1 MNPIK
6 TLAPCTRLPSKLPK
20 SFWPRNSPCC
30 TSRFANVCAQ
40 GSGLWPSLDWV
51 CLVWL
56 RPCVKLEIPIGLC
69 AGCTGKPHK
78 LANMCA
84 TDTRSAKTMTTT
96 TKRTMRTTT
105 MSASHCLS
113 EGRRRVQREF
123 RRGMPCVLDLSAWE
137 FRTDIWENSAWKNR
151 KQDHFLLAPTCG
163 RTHLSSPKLRQV
175 DLSKGLRQYRTAF
188 NC

>member
-56 RPCVKLEIPIGLC
+56 RPCVKLEIPIGVC

-84 TDTRSAKTMTTT
+84 TDTRSGDDDDDGEDDEDDDDVGVT
-96 TKRTMRTTT
+96 
-105 MSASHCLS
+105 LS
-113 EGRRRVQREF
+113 ERRLKTSAEGIPPGNALCAGPERVGISHRHLGKFSMEKPEARSLF
-123 RRGMPCVLDLSAWE
+123 TCANMWS
-137 FRTDIWENSAWKNR
+137 NSP
-151 KQDHFLLAPTCG
+151 QLT
-163 RTHLSSPKLRQV
+163 
-175 DLSKGLRQYRTAF
+175 
-188 NC
+188 